1 MTIDYSAGKKAE
13 LPNEDELSTIAELA
27 EQQVKLEQ
35 QINAAEE
42 TVKDLKASY
51 LQMRTETL
59 PEAMKQ
65 VGLSEFTLSN
75 GAKISVKDDLNCN
88 IKAANK
94 FSAFAWLRARGHGD
108 IIKNDVLFSFG
119 TGEDEA
125 KQEAIDYAEE
135 KDLPYSIKEAIH
147 AGTLNAWAKK
157 QLELDDPEQ
166 AIPEEI
172 ISVFRFSVA
181 KVTLPKKAKAKKK

>member
-1 MTIDYSAGKKAE
+1 MVDYSAGKKAE

-27 EQQVKLEQ
+27 EQQVDLEQ
-35 QINAAEE
+35 RIKDAERN
-42 TVKDLKASY
+42 VQDLKAAY
-51 LQMRTETL
+51 LQMRTESL

-94 FSAFAWLRARGHGD
+94 NPAYEWLREHGHGD

-119 TGEDEA
+119 TGQDDA

-135 KDLPYSIKEAIH
+135 QDLPYSVKEAIH
-147 AGTLNAWAKK
+147 AGTLNAWAKR
-157 QLELDDPEQ
+157 QLEIEDPEQ

-181 KVTLPKKAKAKKK
+181 KVTLPRKKK